1 MASLTRT
8 TTAALAAA
16 GLLALGS
23 DASAQAATQADFD
36 ACNRMV
42 QAASVGSGGSAS
54 SGSAGSAGAIGTGG
68 STSIGGG
75 GGSPSADANRQI
87 NSSGR
92 VSSSAGSP
100 GTNSGT
106 TSSGA
111 AGMPSASPRT
121 SAADPQLMGMDATG
135 HGHAAY
141 QQAYRDCMKQWG
153 F

>member
-1 MASLTRT
+1 MATLTRT
-8 TTAALAAA
+8 ITAALATAGMLTLGAA
-16 GLLALGS
+16 
-23 DASAQAATQADFD
+23 ASAQTATQADFD
-36 ACNRMV
+36 ACNRAA
-42 QAASVGSGGSAS
+42 QAGGVG
-54 SGSAGSAGAIGTGG
+54 AGSS
-68 STSIGGG
+68 STARVDA
-75 GGSPSADANRQI
+75 PSADTNRQI

-121 SAADPQLMGMDATG
+121 SATDPQLVGMDATG
-135 HGHAAY
+135 HGSAAY
-141 QQAYRDCMKQWG
+141 QRAYRDCMKQRG